1 MRVLLLS
8 AYHADSHRAWA
19 EGLMAALPECEW
31 TLLSLP
37 ARHFSWRLRG
47 NSLSWAM
54 LQRDTL
60 NADYDVLLATSMT
73 DLSALR
79 GLCPALCR
87 LPTLVYFHENQFA
100 YPASDQQRGGVE
112 PQILNLYTAL
122 AADKVLFNS
131 DYNRQSFLDGA
142 DALLKKLPDFSPRR
156 EVMGQLRRSEVLPVG
171 LAACTAPVRAAGER
185 LSLLW
190 NHRWEYDKGPEQLL
204 ALLRACEAAALP
216 LDVSI
221 VGQQFRRQP
230 EAFAQLRALLDNSR
244 CLRLKHFGYLEA
256 AGDYRALLAS
266 CDVVLSTALH
276 DFQGLAVMDAVAAG
290 CRPLLPRR
298 LCYPQWFAEPYLYA
312 SDLLQPSQ
320 EAAAACAALAE
331 LAAQKRRGPLA
342 APDLSALHW
351 PVLASQYRQ
360 QLLALAA
367 ERR

>member
-8 AYHADSHRAWA
+8 AYHAESHRAWA
-19 EGLMAALPECEW
+19 EGLMAALPEWEW
-31 TLLSLP
+31 ILLSLP

-54 LQRDTL
+54 LEGETL
-60 NADYDVLLATSMT
+60 SADYDVLLATSMT

-131 DYNRQSFLDGA
+131 DYNRQSFIDGA
-142 DALLKKLPDFSPRR
+142 DALLKKLPDFSPRC
-156 EVMGQLRRSEVLPVG
+156 EVAARLARSEVLPVG
-171 LAACTAPVRAAGER
+171 ISPQQAPPRSAGER

-221 VGQQFRRQP
+221 VGQQFRQQP
-230 EAFAQLRALLDNSR
+230 EVFSQLRALLGNSR
-244 CLRLKHFGYLEA
+244 CLRLKHFGYLES

-298 LCYPQWFAEPYLYA
+298 LCYPQWFAETYLYS
-312 SDLLQPSQ
+312 SDLLQPSR
-320 EAAAACAALAE
+320 EADAACAAL
-331 LAAQKRRGPLA
+331 LALVALKRQGPLA
-342 APDLSALHW
+342 APDLSALYW
-351 PVLASQYRQ
+351 PALAVQYRQ
-360 QLLALAA
+360 QLLAL
-367 ERR
+367 RG